1 MFGRRKPASRATL
14 IETPHLPRVA
24 LGPWGSLVYPWWF
37 GTTRLR
43 FKSGRTHLQ
52 SWFGGRRDRCKSR
65 LRTFAS
71 PSFPFGLDRV
81 LDRCSRRESRVRKR
95 REDHPGPPHDRLER
109 QKARKPGQ
117 RQNTS
122 NEEQGQAHGRIQL
135 GAPDDEEED
144 PQAETDQPD
153 RARTAIRPIQDLLP
167 PALDFGGQVERRW
180 RRWDRWH
187 RSRGLWTARN
197 PYRPRSRS

>member
-1 MFGRRKPASRATL
+1 MPTSSRETPNRTAIPLQIRWQGKATNAPPSHNAYTRAYFSRA
-14 IETPHLPRVA
+14 I

-52 SWFGGRRDRCKSR
+52 SWFGGLRDSCKLR

-81 LDRCSRRESRVRKR
+81 LDRCSRRGSRVRKG
-95 REDHPGPPHDRLER
+95 REDHPSPPHDRLER
-109 QKARKPGQ
+109 HKARKPGQ
-117 RQNTS
+117 RQNAS
-122 NEEQGQAHGRIQL
+122 NEEQGEAHGRIQL

-144 PQAETDQPD
+144 PP
-153 RARTAIRPIQDLLP
+153 
-167 PALDFGGQVERRW
+167 G
-180 RRWDRWH
+180 
-187 RSRGLWTARN
+187 RN
-197 PYRPRSRS
+197 